1 MSLGEL
7 ENTENSW
14 EKLSIVD
21 DKATSNA
28 KGRKLKQ
35 RERNM
40 MEWNADKT
48 CESSQRICKEKMC
61 GNRWEAKKIQEVGT
75 VVRVTAALMFGQAAI
90 RNV

>member
-7 ENTENSW
+7 ENTENIW

-40 MEWNADKT
+40 ME
-48 CESSQRICKEKMC
+48 
-61 GNRWEAKKIQEVGT
+61 
-75 VVRVTAALMFGQAAI
+75 
-90 RNV
+90 